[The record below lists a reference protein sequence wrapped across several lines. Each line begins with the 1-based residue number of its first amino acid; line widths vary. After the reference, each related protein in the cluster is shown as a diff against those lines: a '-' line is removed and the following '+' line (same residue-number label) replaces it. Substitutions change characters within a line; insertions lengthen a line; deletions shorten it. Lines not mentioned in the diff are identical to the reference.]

1 MPDNKFLSVE
11 LGKKA
16 ELKKYAKKMMPF
28 VQLAKEKV
36 AQHGLNA
43 INLTMDF
50 DEKDVLVNNIDYL
63 AYTLDVLNITL
74 QIIIDI
80 FSC

>member
-1 MPDNKFLSVE
+1 MEQQDGVLPDNKFLSVE

-28 VQLAKEKV
+28 VQSAKEKV
-36 AQHGLNA
+36 NQHGINA

-50 DEKDVLVNNIDYL
+50 DEMDVIKKNTDYIVS
-63 AYTLDVLNITL
+63 TLDVSYH
-74 QIIIDI
+74 QP
-80 FSC
+80 